1 MTNLIIDTTLQTSII
16 ISFVQD
22 LMRLSFTLLSAYRRY
37 MIRINLTKSSVLAAL
52 ILAASASS
60 VSTKCSA
67 QDFNASQA
75 PVQQQQKSAELESAD
90 SRVEQTK
97 TKLDQARKV
106 LSAAKASLKAAEA
119 EFKATKA
126 DRDAIALRATA
137 QQLADSSGF
146 ASTTPVDSVR
156 QIIVPPNG
164 GNRLTPVST
173 SQLPVP
179 LKATPAVDFNA
190 APPAGSG
197 DLTPAPT
204 STEPYSVP

>member
-1 MTNLIIDTTLQTSII
+1 
-16 ISFVQD
+16 
-22 LMRLSFTLLSAYRRY
+22 
-37 MIRINLTKSSVLAAL
+37 MIRINLKKSSVLAAL

-67 QDFNASQA
+67 QDFSASQA
-75 PVQQQQKSAELESAD
+75 PVQQQPKSAELESAD
-90 SRVEQTK
+90 ARVEQTK

-126 DRDAIALRATA
+126 DRDAIGLRATA

-146 ASTTPVDSVR
+146 ASTTPIEPVR

-164 GNRLTPVST
+164 NRLTPVPT

-179 LKATPAVDFNA
+179 LKATPAVDFNG
-190 APPAGSG
+190 APAPTNNGG

-204 STEPYSVP
+204 EPHSVP

>member
-1 MTNLIIDTTLQTSII
+1 
-16 ISFVQD
+16 
-22 LMRLSFTLLSAYRRY
+22 

-146 ASTTPVDSVR
+146 AATTPVDSVR

-164 GNRLTPVST
+164 NRLTPVPT

-190 APPAGSG
+190 AAPAGSA